1 MKTNID
7 QLLGDLAKIEPS
19 EWSQKS
25 NFPSKYK
32 LQPLDQSLAICLLEF
47 CNQDKNLNN
56 VDIQIFRSLI
66 QISHQ
71 FIVSNK
77 PMFEKKPNEII
88 IGTNSDGSLK
98 CVECKVQLSLLNG
111 DVEICDKTDS
121 SFSSDNI
128 STMSL
133 YCFCT
138 FFKLSKFCTVLCGL
152 NLDQEAFFEEFS
164 EGELEEIFV
173 EFLKCDKGVGP
184 FALMM
189 LLNFDSFIKI
199 FDEKESIKKYFR
211 VQIAHL
217 SDNEF
222 EELKRSV
229 NFIKDI
235 HRGKILDYLN
245 NKILRF

>member
-1 MKTNID
+1 MATNID
-7 QLLGDLAKIEPS
+7 KLFTYLAIE
-19 EWSQKS
+19 KS
-25 NFPSKYK
+25 NSPSKYK
-32 LQPLDQSLAICLLEF
+32 LNALDKSLVICLLEF
-47 CNQDKNLNN
+47 CNQDKNLNHFN
-56 VDIQIFRSLI
+56 IQTLRSHF

-77 PMFEKKPNEII
+77 PISEKKPNEII
-88 IGTNSDGSLK
+88 VDINLDGSLK
-98 CVECKVQLSLLNG
+98 CVECQVRLCLVK
-111 DVEICDKTDS
+111 DHFEICDKTDS

-128 STMSL
+128 SAMSL

-138 FFKLSKFCTVLCGL
+138 SFKLSKFYTVLCAL
-152 NLDQEAFFEEFS
+152 NLNQEAFFEEFS

-173 EFLKCDKGVGP
+173 EFLKFLECDKGVGP

-199 FDEKESIKKYFR
+199 FDEKESIKQYFS

-222 EELKRSV
+222 EELKSSV

-235 HRGKILDYLN
+235 HRGKILHYLN